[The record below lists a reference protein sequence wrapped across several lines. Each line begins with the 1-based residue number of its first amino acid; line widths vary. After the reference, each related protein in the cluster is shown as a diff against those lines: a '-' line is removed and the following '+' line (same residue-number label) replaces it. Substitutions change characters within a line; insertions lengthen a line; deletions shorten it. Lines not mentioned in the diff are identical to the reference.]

1 MNAEKKSV
9 KVGFKITPT
18 TSNKLN
24 ECAERLN
31 IERVAVVEQGIEMV
45 YETLDSQQKEK
56 DQ

>member
-1 MNAEKKSV
+1 MNPEKKSV

-18 TSNKLN
+18 LSNKLN
-24 ECAERLN
+24 ECAERLH

-45 YETLDSQQKEK
+45 YQTLDSPKEK